1 MLLSQE
7 QLEQFVNLPLK
18 FTLDM
23 SMSSHIKIYT
33 ELASLELA
41 RGSFLKGPSNIMGQ

>member
-1 MLLSQE
+1 MLLSQC
-7 QLEQFVNLPLK
+7 LEQFVNLPLK

-23 SMSSHIKIYT
+23 SMPSHIIIYT
-33 ELASLELA
+33 ELASLKLA